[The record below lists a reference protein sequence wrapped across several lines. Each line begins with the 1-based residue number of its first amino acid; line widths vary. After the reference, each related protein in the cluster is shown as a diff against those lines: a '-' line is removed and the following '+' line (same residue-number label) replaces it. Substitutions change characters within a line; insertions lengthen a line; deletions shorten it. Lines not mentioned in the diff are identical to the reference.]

1 MQLDIYLY
9 SLNKKSLSHSLRYL
23 IVQHLFCLLTI
34 TMKPTHTSKSAFTQA
49 DHSFANRCRRRV
61 F

>member
-1 MQLDIYLY
+1 
-9 SLNKKSLSHSLRYL
+9 
-23 IVQHLFCLLTI
+23 
-34 TMKPTHTSKSAFTQA
+34 MKPTHTSKSAFTQA